1 MAKTKSIKTATGLLT
16 DAFRKVV
23 PGGRTNEVG
32 CNQLGPS
39 GAKYFLPPEC
49 LQSISRASDALIA
62 QCDGFP
68 VERLAKEF
76 VEVVIAVR
84 DRTESPQAA
93 HSAFRECMARTI
105 AGFRTQT
112 RWRALTAVSGLGPD
126 MLPRTVGT
134 VEFRIMDDHTY
145 TETGKRIS
153 TGSATP
159 QGDVAMWPEWEQDK
173 LELRNRVVAFVDVEA
188 RDPHHARAKSHSTVQ
203 HAINAMRF
211 AQIAGPFGH
220 RPYPA
225 IGVSEEPDRDE
236 RSLVFQFGR
245 PAVGMQRALK
255 GLGVVFAPLLEKSTL
270 LDALSK
276 MLAVHA
282 AARTEMHMRMVA
294 VLTWVGIAVE
304 VESRPVQLISLVTAL
319 ETLLIQ
325 RHESK
330 GKTARLAF
338 RIASLCGSTDAER
351 DEIHEEW
358 IQTSRL
364 RNQCVHTGL
373 EDCDEVRVK
382 KAAKLA
388 GRVVETLLTHERY
401 RDCETLKE
409 VVDALEASR
418 ASATLGRDEWIR
430 RNAYFR
436 WVNLGG
442 HHGNSL
448 QHWVDA
454 ERDYVDRGRRQGP
467 SSHAKPS

>member
-1 MAKTKSIKTATGLLT
+1 
-16 DAFRKVV
+16 
-23 PGGRTNEVG
+23 
-32 CNQLGPS
+32 LGPS
-39 GAKYFLPPEC
+39 GAKFSLPPEC

-68 VERLAKEF
+68 IERLAKDF
-76 VEVVIAVR
+76 ADVVIAVR
-84 DRTESPQAA
+84 DQTESPQAA
-93 HSAFRECMARTI
+93 HGAFRDYIAGTI

-112 RWRALTAVSGLGPD
+112 CWQALFAVSGLDHD

-134 VEFRIMDDHTY
+134 VEFRIMDDHTF
-145 TETGKRIS
+145 TETGKRLS
-153 TGSATP
+153 TGSNNP
-159 QGDVAMWPEWEQDK
+159 QGEVTMCPDWELDK
-173 LELRNRVVAFVDVEA
+173 LGLRNRVVAFVDVEA
-188 RDPHHARAKSHSTVQ
+188 RDQHHARAKSHRTIQ
-203 HAINAMRF
+203 QAINAMRF

-220 RPYPA
+220 RPYPL

-276 MLAVHA
+276 MLAVHG

-325 RHESK
+325 KHESK
-330 GKTARLAF
+330 GKAARLAY

-351 DEIHEEW
+351 DEMHEEW

-373 EDCDEVRVK
+373 EDCDEVHVK

-388 GRVVETLLTHERY
+388 GRVVEILLTHERY
-401 RDCETLKE
+401 RHCETLKE
-409 VVDALEASR
+409 VVDALGTAG
-418 ASATLGRDEWIR
+418 ASATRGRDEWVR
-430 RNAYFR
+430 HNAYFR
-436 WVNLGG
+436 WMNMGSR
-442 HHGNSL
+442 HGNSL

-454 ERDYVDRGRRQGP
+454 EREYADLKRRHGSASGMPP
-467 SSHAKPS
+467 S